1 VHGVDVR
8 FFDFFGLAGF
18 IKRDSGR
25 AGHAAAMLLR
35 WRGGM
40 ARMDGGLLQRRW
52 ALAGRT
58 VSLSKMRHEC
68 KQNGNIRTPFAEP
81 TLDNEASDA
90 TRLIRTGWWIDWPVA
105 FGTLEA
111 KPTCH

>member
-1 VHGVDVR
+1 M
-8 FFDFFGLAGF
+8 AGF
-18 IKRDSGR
+18 CNDV
-25 AGHAAAMLLR
+25 
-35 WRGGM
+35 
-40 ARMDGGLLQRRW
+40 GLLQDEPFR
-52 ALAGRT
+52 LAR
-58 VSLSKMRHEC
+58 MRHEC

>member
-1 VHGVDVR
+1 MGLMGA
-8 FFDFFGLAGF
+8 FFDFFALAGF
-18 IKRDSGR
+18 IEWDSGR
-25 AGHAAAMLLR
+25 AGNAAAMLLR

-40 ARMDGGLLQRRW
+40 ARMDGWVLQRRS

-58 VSLSKMRHEC
+58 VCLTEMRQEC
-68 KQNGNIRTPFAEP
+68 KQNGNIAPFAEP